1 MLSVPAPDLSERAI
15 ADVATIADSAAAT
28 ASSTARR
35 FLCPSMLYPPNSVIA
50 PGSRRPFL
58 KIFDRPAKS
67 AVAVDFSSVFR
78 RLRAP
83 VPRTLQP
90 YGTNFFRRFS
100 LLDSDSGPPRPE
112 ARIRSRDDHPCP
124 PAT

>member
-1 MLSVPAPDLSERAI
+1 
-15 ADVATIADSAAAT
+15 
-28 ASSTARR
+28 
-35 FLCPSMLYPPNSVIA
+35 MLYPPNSVIA

-90 YGTNFFRRFS
+90 CGTNFFRRFS

-124 PAT
+124 PVDVLLDAVAIKLREHRDEARVRDHPREDA